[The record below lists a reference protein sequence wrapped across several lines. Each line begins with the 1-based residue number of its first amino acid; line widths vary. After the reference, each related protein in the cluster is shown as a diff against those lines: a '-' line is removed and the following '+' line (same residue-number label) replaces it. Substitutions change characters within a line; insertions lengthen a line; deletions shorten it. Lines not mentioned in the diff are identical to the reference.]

1 MLTQFFVSWFIIFLV
16 GIICDGN
23 RVNQAFFKMFDTSP
37 DSPWKTKDDKFLLF
51 DFVHLLKCIRNNWI
65 TEKTQ
70 ELSFKISDHTYTAKW
85 SDTKTLHLL
94 EKQKL
99 VKLSKLSDISVAPRP
114 IERQK
119 VSTCL
124 EVFCDE
130 TISALKTHPDL
141 LSRDVAGTT
150 KFIQTFVNFWKV
162 VNVHS
167 PLESVKLHD
176 SRRSV
181 ITSLSDEKLDFL
193 ESVGELAKG
202 VTPPTAAGPRVKSL
216 TKDTSANLA
225 HLCFGLVDLTR
236 FLLKFNHDFVA
247 LGNFT
252 TDPLEKQFS
261 KLRQGSGGAY
271 FISVQQ
277 ALEKNEINK
286 TKVFLK
292 LNPQLLNDVAQTL
305 PSGHSCAKCSFLL
318 PDNLCD
324 LVTNLPA
331 LENSLCE
338 GTKMVLVYV
347 AGYVVRHHDVGDNT
361 YLIFAQFGSYLRDL
375 NRGKLQIPGD
385 STCQW
390 AFFCY
395 IMFHEV
401 VNFTCRSSL
410 CKIFQLISDYFR
422 VSVTPDQCFILS
434 NIFFNNYCSLCSP
447 RFNREPKQK
456 VLKLSR

>member
-1 MLTQFFVSWFIIFLV
+1 M
-16 GIICDGN
+16 
-23 RVNQAFFKMFDTSP
+23 
-37 DSPWKTKDDKFLLF
+37 
-51 DFVHLLKCIRNNWI
+51 
-65 TEKTQ
+65 
-70 ELSFKISDHTYTAKW
+70 
-85 SDTKTLHLL
+85 
-94 EKQKL
+94 
-99 VKLSKLSDISVAPRP
+99 
-114 IERQK
+114 
-119 VSTCL
+119 
-124 EVFCDE
+124 
-130 TISALKTHPDL
+130 

-193 ESVGELAKG
+193 ASVGELAKG
-202 VTPPTAAGPRVKSL
+202 MTPPTTAGPRVKSL

-225 HLCFGLVDLTR
+225 HTCFGLVDLTR
-236 FLLKFNHDFVA
+236 FLLKFNHDFFA

-277 ALEKNEINK
+277 ALEKNEINES
-286 TKVFLK
+286 KVFLK
-292 LNPQLLNDVAQTL
+292 LNLQLLNDVAQTL

-338 GTKMVLVYV
+338 ETKMVLVYV

-361 YLIFAQFGSYLRDL
+361 HLIFAQFGSYLRDL
-375 NRGKLQIPGD
+375 NRGELQIPGD

-390 AFFCY
+390 AFFLL
-395 IMFHEV
+395 H
-401 VNFTCRSSL
+401 N
-410 CKIFQLISDYFR
+410 
-422 VSVTPDQCFILS
+422 VS
-434 NIFFNNYCSLCSP
+434 
-447 RFNREPKQK
+447 
-456 VLKLSR
+456 

>member
-1 MLTQFFVSWFIIFLV
+1 MIKLQKILYSSLHYRQTQQLISVLQGAGANLV

-37 DSPWKTKDDKFLLF
+37 DSPWKTKDDVFLLF

-85 SDTKTLHLL
+85 SDIKTLHLL
-94 EKQKL
+94 EKQKP
-99 VKLSKLSDISVAPRP
+99 VKLSKLSDVSVAPRP

-130 TISALKTHPDL
+130 TISAFKTHPDL

-150 KFIQTFVNFWKV
+150 KFF
-162 VNVHS
+162 
-167 PLESVKLHD
+167 
-176 SRRSV
+176 
-181 ITSLSDEKLDFL
+181 
-193 ESVGELAKG
+193 
-202 VTPPTAAGPRVKSL
+202 
-216 TKDTSANLA
+216 A
-225 HLCFGLVDLTR
+225 HTCFSLVDLTR

-261 KLRQGSGGAY
+261 KLKQGSGGAY

-286 TKVFLK
+286 TKVYLK

-338 GTKMVLVYV
+338 ETKMVLVYV
-347 AGYVVRHHDVGDNT
+347 AGYVVRHHDVGDNI
-361 YLIFAQFGSYLRDL
+361 YPGPLRD
-375 NRGKLQIPGD
+375 NFGPGTQIISGPPY
-385 STCQW
+385 TEQVT
-390 AFFCY
+390 FY
-395 IMFHEV
+395 I
-401 VNFTCRSSL
+401 
-410 CKIFQLISDYFR
+410 
-422 VSVTPDQCFILS
+422 
-434 NIFFNNYCSLCSP
+434 
-447 RFNREPKQK
+447 
-456 VLKLSR
+456 

>member
-1 MLTQFFVSWFIIFLV
+1 M
-16 GIICDGN
+16 
-23 RVNQAFFKMFDTSP
+23 
-37 DSPWKTKDDKFLLF
+37 
-51 DFVHLLKCIRNNWI
+51 
-65 TEKTQ
+65 
-70 ELSFKISDHTYTAKW
+70 
-85 SDTKTLHLL
+85 
-94 EKQKL
+94 
-99 VKLSKLSDISVAPRP
+99 
-114 IERQK
+114 
-119 VSTCL
+119 
-124 EVFCDE
+124 
-130 TISALKTHPDL
+130 
-141 LSRDVAGTT
+141 
-150 KFIQTFVNFWKV
+150 
-162 VNVHS
+162 
-167 PLESVKLHD
+167 ESVKLHD
-176 SRRSV
+176 SRSSV

-193 ESVGELAKG
+193 ASVGELAKG
-202 VTPPTAAGPRVKSL
+202 MTTPNTAGPRVKSL
-216 TKDTSANLA
+216 TMNTSANLA
-225 HLCFGLVDLTR
+225 YTCFGLVDLTR

-338 GTKMVLVYV
+338 ETKMVLVYV

-422 VSVTPDQCFILS
+422 LSVTPDQCFILS

-447 RFNREPKQK
+447 RSNREPKQK